1 MGFRLNADRITTQY
15 TKTLADFAVG
25 LKYEDIP
32 ADVRERAKYIAMQ
45 TIGAALATKGT
56 PIQQRAVALGKTIG
70 SGEPQATLW
79 TDGSKVSMAA
89 AAFTAGT
96 LSDALD

>member
-45 TIGAALATKGT
+45 TIGAALSN
-56 PIQQRAVALGKTIG
+56 QRH
-70 SGEPQATLW
+70 PHP
-79 TDGSKVSMAA
+79 
-89 AAFTAGT
+89 TAGGGVG
-96 LSDALD
+96 

>member
-32 ADVRERAKYIAMQ
+32 ADVRERAKYIAK
-45 TIGAALATKGT
+45 L
-56 PIQQRAVALGKTIG
+56 
-70 SGEPQATLW
+70 
-79 TDGSKVSMAA
+79 
-89 AAFTAGT
+89 
-96 LSDALD
+96 